1 MIEQRN
7 KFREAEFARQ
17 GSGSLTVDAAKGL
30 TGLAGGAVGA
40 ARGKGFS
47 ESRKKTSEAVG
58 KGLWHGFGKHV
69 DYADRYLG
77 GAASKIPILG
87 RMFKSKERFEH
98 ALTPEIKA
106 KLGKEVLN
114 PAERHAVTAAT
125 EGVNVRRLSTPI
137 KGVAKVAVPIAA
149 SMYIGDKMM
158 KYKERKAAEQQQKN
172 AELSV
177 VVQKSVLLKTAGVLR
192 NLDQEKKAALA
203 ELAETTKLATAQKA
217 VLSLVR
223 EGLIDLDDI
232 DEKIAELVEH
242 PDRAESFFNV
252 PKTSNFGTLSTST
265 TSSSNP
271 LEDFLLNGE
280 K

>member
-1 MIEQRN
+1 MSTAD
-7 KFREAEFARQ
+7 KFREAEFARS

-30 TGLAGGAVGA
+30 TGLAGGAIGT

-47 ESRKKTSEAVG
+47 ESRRKTSEAVG

-87 RMFKSKERFEH
+87 RLFKTKEKYEH
-98 ALTPEIKA
+98 ALTPDIQKKITEGKA
-106 KLGKEVLN
+106 LTT
-114 PAERHAVTAAT
+114 AERHAHTAAT
-125 EGVNVRRLSTPI
+125 SGLNVRRLSTPI
-137 KGVAKVAVPIAA
+137 KSVSKVAVPIAA
-149 SMYIGDKMM
+149 SMYIGEKMM
-158 KYKERKAAEQQQKN
+158 KHREQQKN

-177 VVQKSVLLKTAGVLR
+177 VVQKSMLLKTAGVLR
-192 NLDQEKKAALA
+192 NLDQEKKAVLA
-203 ELAETTKLATAQKA
+203 ELAETTKLAAAQKA
-217 VLSLVR
+217 VLSLVK

-242 PDRAESFFNV
+242 PERSESFFTV
-252 PKTSNFGTLSTST
+252 PRTTNFGTLSKSQ

-280 K
+280 IKCP